1 MFSRTVAS
9 SVENDV
15 PLISHTTSDSP
26 SLDTFTPTG
35 INMLDQESFLNNL
48 EKEQNNVF
56 YPSSTPSTA
65 VPEVP
70 QTEVLSEVSDQVSED
85 SSCSTKKDPKELDS
99 SKCEVT
105 ETKLPATFS
114 NSSNIQNVPVTQFF
128 LETDIPKTAKDDKK
142 EESDENVTPCD
153 ELTPD
158 NKSPDLLKLDAVFV
172 KRKSS
177 LQSVLAKM

>member
-1 MFSRTVAS
+1 
-9 SVENDV
+9 
-15 PLISHTTSDSP
+15 
-26 SLDTFTPTG
+26 
-35 INMLDQESFLNNL
+35 MLDQESFLNNL
-48 EKEQNNVF
+48 EKEQKNKFNS
-56 YPSSTPSTA
+56 SSTPSTA

-70 QTEVLSEVSDQVSED
+70 QTEVLSEISDQVSED